1 MTTPKKATKN
11 SAVEDSFSEDESLSM
26 LSASSVKHNDPF
38 EDDDEFD
45 LPLDDLDGLE
55 TYDADDEDDY

>member
-1 MTTPKKATKN
+1 MATPKKSPKK
-11 SAVEDSFSEDESLSM
+11 SAVEDTFSEDESLNT
-26 LSASSVKHNDPF
+26 LSSPSAKIIDPF

-55 TYDADDEDDY
+55 NFDTDDEDDY